1 MVSYFFLSDV
11 RVLFFIWCLR
21 KTIKKFKKSLLM
33 CVLLRALIQPL
44 DVTGWN
50 FGFHWIP
57 RCKQQI
63 FCCCC
68 NFLIN
73 LTSDVKF
80 KFSPVQYTSNKPKN
94 LYLFGNIP
102 LPFLSIMFIISLWR
116 MLTADKG
123 LIGCYKVE
131 NFFNIKNFE
140 NSLLFCEKIYL
151 VWYCLLVKT
160 QVWQYFF

>member
-1 MVSYFFLSDV
+1 MS
-11 RVLFFIWCLR
+11 
-21 KTIKKFKKSLLM
+21 TFKGNTTAARCHWLEFW
-33 CVLLRALIQPL
+33 AN
-44 DVTGWN
+44 D
-50 FGFHWIP
+50 GFHWIP

-102 LPFLSIMFIISLWR
+102 LPFLSIMFIISLCR

-131 NFFNIKNFE
+131 NFFNFFILWE
-140 NSLLFCEKIYL
+140 NLPGLILSTCEDSSVAILLLTILNRSLSVNSFSLKKEQKWKIHNRKF
-151 VWYCLLVKT
+151 W
-160 QVWQYFF
+160 

>member
-1 MVSYFFLSDV
+1 M
-11 RVLFFIWCLR
+11 R
-21 KTIKKFKKSLLM
+21 TFKGNTTAARCHWLEFW
-33 CVLLRALIQPL
+33 AN
-44 DVTGWN
+44 D
-50 FGFHWIP
+50 GFHWIP

-102 LPFLSIMFIISLWR
+102 LPFLSIMFIISLCR

-131 NFFNIKNFE
+131 NFLNIKNFE
-140 NSLLFCEKIYL
+140 NTLLFCEKIYL